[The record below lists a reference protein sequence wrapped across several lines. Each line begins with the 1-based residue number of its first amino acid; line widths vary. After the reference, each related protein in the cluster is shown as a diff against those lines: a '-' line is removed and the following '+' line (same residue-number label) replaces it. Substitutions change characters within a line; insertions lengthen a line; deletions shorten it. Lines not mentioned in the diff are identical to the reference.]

1 MSKFKLFLIFITSGI
16 LIAGYTFLS
25 LPAFSINWGDTHYV
39 IPSDSIALF
48 ILMYYIVV
56 SIIYLAFRNYVNF
69 FLGILNLFFV
79 TLPIIFMCWF
89 NGFGEAVTLYYS
101 TIWTTEYFTNGMII
115 LFLTGNILFVINLIS
130 NAVRM
135 IKTKSAIT

>member
-25 LPAFSINWGDTHYV
+25 SPAFSINWGDTHYV

-48 ILMYYIVV
+48 ILMYYIFV

-101 TIWTTEYFTNGMII
+101 TIWTTEYFTNGMIL

>member
-48 ILMYYIVV
+48 ILMYYIFV